1 MANNAVGADAH
12 RVSKTQMQC
21 FVYAR
26 QDMEDGPLVII
37 LPKDS
42 MWNKFYVR
50 NFYSNQDAKLVK
62 AFCNRFCLFLELVVV
77 FFLNNLFDRW
87 CWYKSNYKKVS
98 PVELLLLASLR
109 YLGCGWTFDDCEEST
124 AIDNDVHMTF
134 FHVFLEFGS
143 TVLYKKW
150 VLTPVNL
157 PEALSS
163 RSTAW
168 LGSPVVLGHPTQ
180 LTSSQT
186 GVSIT

>member
-1 MANNAVGADAH
+1 LENLLSSHEAKKKSGSIYGTIAVNLLMANNAVGADAH

-26 QDMEDGPLVII
+26 QDMENGPLVII

-77 FFLNNLFDRW
+77 FFLNDLFDRW

-98 PVELLLLASLR
+98 PVELLILGLLR
-109 YLGCGWTFDDCEEST
+109 YLGRRS
-124 AIDNDVHMTF
+124 
-134 FHVFLEFGS
+134 
-143 TVLYKKW
+143 W
-150 VLTPVNL
+150 VDL
-157 PEALSS
+157 
-163 RSTAW
+163 
-168 LGSPVVLGHPTQ
+168 
-180 LTSSQT
+180 
-186 GVSIT
+186 